1 VRWHTVLRFLAG
13 LNATVHQLA
22 DELDT
27 EDGRPTDAQLPPR
40 G

>member
-27 EDGRPTDAQLPPR
+27 EDGRPTDAQLAPR
-40 G
+40 A